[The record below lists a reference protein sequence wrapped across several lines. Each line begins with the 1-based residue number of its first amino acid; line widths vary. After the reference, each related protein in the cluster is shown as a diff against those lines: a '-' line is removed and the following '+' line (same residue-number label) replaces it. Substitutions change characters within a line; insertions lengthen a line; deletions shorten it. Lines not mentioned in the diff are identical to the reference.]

1 MLAGVALAILL
12 VAFTFLLHY
21 RSLIW
26 LWSRWDSGFVKEE
39 QWLILITI
47 FILFWVHMLE
57 IGAYALAYYL
67 AVSYLD
73 VGRFMGEVIDSP
85 MTYFYYSGVMYT
97 SLGLGDVY
105 PTGHIRFVTFMEA
118 LNGLMLITWSASFTY
133 LAMRRTWH

>member
-1 MLAGVALAILL
+1 MLTGIALATFL

-26 LWSRWDSGFVKEE
+26 LRSKWDSGFVKEE
-39 QWLILITI
+39 QWLILVTT

-57 IGAYALAYYL
+57 IGAYAVAYYL
-67 AVSYLD
+67 AVNHLD
-73 VGRFMGEVIDSP
+73 IGRFMGEPISSP
-85 MTYFYYSGVMYT
+85 MSYFYYSGVMYT

-105 PTGHIRFVTFMEA
+105 PTGHIRFITFMEA

-133 LAMRRTWH
+133 LSMKRSWH